1 MSLKTIFLFF
11 IPEPL
16 IREPMTYT
24 IESLIKGVW
33 TPIDTFTSREVAEL
47 SLAIKR
53 SLPKHFYQPHHL
65 RIAPIDRLE
74 QPTAKPEKQKQWKPI
89 TKRRL
94 SEYIANSEAES

>member
-1 MSLKTIFLFF
+1 
-11 IPEPL
+11 
-16 IREPMTYT
+16 MTYT

-65 RIAPIDRLE
+65 RIALIGRFE
-74 QPTAKPEKQKQWKPI
+74 QPTAKPAAKPEKQKQWKPI
-89 TKRRL
+89 TQRRL